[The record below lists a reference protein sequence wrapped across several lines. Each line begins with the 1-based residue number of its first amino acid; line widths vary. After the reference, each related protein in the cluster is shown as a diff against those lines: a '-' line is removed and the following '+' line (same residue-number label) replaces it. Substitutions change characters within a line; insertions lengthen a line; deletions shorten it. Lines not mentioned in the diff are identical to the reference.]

1 MGFFNRRLV
10 AGRLATGKKKV
21 LNLTLGG
28 GGIKGIAYAGVFEV
42 APKRGYKWGNIAG
55 VSAGAVAG
63 SYVAAGYRPEELL
76 QVLEQFDFSEID
88 LNKIPEKVPVVQR
101 IMELKDKLRQFDET
115 TFRYLLTQKDIANM
129 ESEDYRAG
137 FLKNIVTYT
146 QKGCLFDGDS
156 IEEWAWKTLSKKGV
170 RTFGD
175 LRGGIIDSK
184 NPNGYK
190 MRMTA
195 VDCNRAKVI
204 VLPDDISYYG
214 INPDEFEVAKAI
226 RMSTCVPF
234 AFKPVEIKRKDGD
247 KTKTHYIVDGG
258 VLDKFPSWLIE
269 DSKKYPKV
277 GFTLDGGEKKGIFHM
292 DTPLGILKALISVVH
307 DIGVPKEQAHD
318 LKHLGKIDTTKVYF
332 LDFNINEEDKNYLYE
347 SGKKTAKLLFDEFE
361 KTHGYKCRKPTPIF
375 SPWFK

>member
-1 MGFFNRRLV
+1 VGFVKSRSV
-10 AGRLATGKKKV
+10 TGRKMV

-42 APKRGYKWGNIAG
+42 AQKRGYKLGNIAG

-63 SYVAAGYRPEELL
+63 SYIAAGYKTEELL
-76 QVLEQFDFSEID
+76 HILDKFDFSDID
-88 LNKIPEKVPVVQR
+88 FSKIPEKVPAVQR
-101 IMELKDKLRQFDET
+101 IMELKDKLEQFDET
-115 TFRYLLTQKDIANM
+115 TFRYLLTRRDTANI

-137 FLKNIVTYT
+137 FLKNIVTYS
-146 QKGCLFDGDS
+146 QKGCLFDGDC
-156 IEEWAWKTLSKKGV
+156 IEEWASKTLSRRGI

-214 INPDEFEVAKAI
+214 IDPDEFEVAKAI

-234 AFKPVEIKRKDGD
+234 AFKPVEIKRKEED

-269 DSKKYPKV
+269 DSKKYPTV

-292 DTPLGILKALISVVH
+292 DTPLGILKSLISAVH
-307 DIGVPKEQAHD
+307 DIGVPKDIGHD
-318 LKHLGKIDTTKVYF
+318 LKHVGKIDTTKVYF
-332 LDFNINEEDKNYLYE
+332 LDFNINEEDKKYLYE
-347 SGKKTAKLLFDEFE
+347 SGKKAAISLFNEFE
-361 KTHGYKCRKPTPIF
+361 KDLGHKYKRPIPIF
-375 SPWFK
+375 LPWYK